1 MASIYKTKQK
11 KQFWTAIICC
21 ALVFIMLA
29 STIVISISHKMS
41 FYQDF
46 SDKNFASAIATAL
59 GLSSQYDLTQE
70 DLDRFEGLIYFCSV
84 GVDTTTYQ
92 SYATPVVMLC
102 DKTYTDALME
112 QTDPD
117 YEGESEE
124 NVDYSKNIVQ
134 VGYILTDPADLN
146 LFRNLRMLRAY
157 DVSELST
164 MSEGCYQTQLY
175 SMYGLGNIP
184 YTLDTIVEAT
194 KLSALTDLSQ
204 ISSLTK
210 LEQLSLCYTGIT
222 SLNGIENFPN
232 LNKLDVA
239 NTALTDISALEKVP
253 GLTYLSMNSLNV
265 EIPEEDEDHDHDHDH
280 ETSGDTS
287 ADTSADTSSDAS
299 SDTSSEEE
307 KEETPE
313 EEEEREESKETEVE
327 YNTTGLTNE
336 DLTVLSKLPNLKY
349 LDISNNNVTS
359 LSALSSL
366 KNIKYLS
373 IATNPVES
381 LAGVEGLT
389 EMKLL
394 HALDCSLTDI
404 SAVKGFSKLE
414 SVYLSGN
421 SITDISALSSAT
433 EVTYLDASD
442 NKITDMSAVT
452 GMTKLI
458 TLALS
463 DNNITA
469 IPDLKGLDRLGSLD
483 LSDNALEDASGLASF
498 NPTYPG
504 MSDDDIEA
512 DKKVEKEDDKAAN
525 KNTVTI
531 NLSDNYIKN
540 ITLSAKKLSSL
551 DLSDNKLTAGEEGA
565 LKFNDCAKLETLT
578 LTDNKT
584 LTSLKGIESLLSLK
598 TLTAN
603 KTGLTEIPDLKA
615 LKNLTTVN
623 LSDTDLE
630 SLSGLKG
637 NESVTTL
644 TMTDCE
650 KLKDIKDLVTLKK
663 LTTVNFTDCTALDD
677 TSIKD
682 AFGTPKNGDKKAEL
696 IFDAKSKLNITLK
709 GCKKITDFSI
719 FSEYGNMKATYDK
732 VSDK

>member
-92 SYATPVVMLC
+92 SYAYPVVMLC

-117 YEGESEE
+117 YEGKSEE
-124 NVDYSKNIVQ
+124 NVDYSKNIAQ
-134 VGYILTDPADLN
+134 VVYAISDPADLN

-175 SMYGLGNIP
+175 SMYGLGNTP

-512 DKKVEKEDDKAAN
+512 DKKVEKEDDKAVN

-540 ITLSAKKLSSL
+540 ITLSAKKLGSL

-584 LTSLKGIESLLSLK
+584 
-598 TLTAN
+598 
-603 KTGLTEIPDLKA
+603 GLTEIPDLKA

-630 SLSGLKG
+630 SLSGLKD

-663 LTTVNFTDCTALDD
+663 LTTVNFTDCTALDN

-682 AFGTPKNGDKKAEL
+682 AFGTPRTGDKKAEL
-696 IFDAKSKLNITLK
+696 VFDSKSKLNITLK

-719 FSEYGNMKATYDK
+719 FMEYGNMKATYDQ